1 VTLIIMVMVV
11 VMVVAIMMV
20 IDGDDKDCSVHG
32 ESEPSL

>member
-20 IDGDDKDCSVHG
+20 IDGDDKACSVHG
-32 ESEPSL
+32 EAEPSL